1 MNCIDFRRICIALPA
16 ELDSDCLAHKRDC
29 AGCATLAEEMGLLDQ
44 HLKQAVAVK
53 PPAGL
58 AARLLLRQSLSNE
71 KRSRKQFYFAY
82 AIAASLFLALTL
94 TITLWQR
101 QATALDEEVM
111 AYIVDDPAP
120 RSSAI
125 TVQTGQLQHLF
136 ESVGMT
142 LNGDLGTVIYAQRC
156 YIRGQLSLHLVL
168 AGSNGPVT
176 VILMPEQLL
185 EESIPIRH
193 TTLNGIIVPC
203 PKGSMA
209 IVGVPG
215 EPLQQIETKMRKE
228 VIWI

>member
-94 TITLWQR
+94 TIALWQR
-101 QATALDEEVM
+101 QVIELDDEIV
-111 AYIVDDPAP
+111 AYIVDDLAP
-120 RSSAI
+120 RNSVI
-125 TVQTGQLQHLF
+125 TIQNSQVQNLF
-136 ESVGMT
+136 ESVGIT
-142 LNGDLGTVIYAQRC
+142 LNGDLGTVIYAERC
-156 YIRGQLSLHLVL
+156 YIREQVSLHLVL
-168 AGSNGPVT
+168 NGSKGPVT
-176 VILMPEQLL
+176 VIVMPEQPL
-185 EESIPIRH
+185 EKSIPIKH
-193 TTLNGIIVPC
+193 ATLNGIIVPC

-209 IVGVPG
+209 IIGVPG
-215 EPLQQIETKMRKE
+215 EPLYQIETKIRRE
-228 VIWI
+228 VVWI